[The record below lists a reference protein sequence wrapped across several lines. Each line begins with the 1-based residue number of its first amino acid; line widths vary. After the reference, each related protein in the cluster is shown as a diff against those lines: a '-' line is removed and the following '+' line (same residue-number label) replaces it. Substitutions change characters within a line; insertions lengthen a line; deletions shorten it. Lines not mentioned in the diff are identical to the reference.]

1 MTSQDQPQYPT
12 RNMNRNAGEP
22 IKLTPEDALRAFA
35 AMMNTLDVSRLEPL
49 LADDFHYASQW
60 VFAEIESKAQYL
72 AYVTGKIETIKRS
85 DSKVWAEL
93 GEIQESP
100 FILSQGYGDPC
111 VFMAQGDKNKVIS
124 IVFASLKDNKI
135 SRIDMCMPELYRGR
149 RLGVYPI

>member
-1 MTSQDQPQYPT
+1 MNSQDQPQYPRRDT
-12 RNMNRNAGEP
+12 NREAGKP
-22 IKLTPEDALRAFA
+22 MKLTREDALRAFA

-60 VFAEIESKAQYL
+60 VFAEIESKTQYL
-72 AYVTGKIETIKRS
+72 AYITVKIETIKRS

-100 FILSQGYGDPC
+100 FILSQCCGDPC
-111 VFMAQGDKNKVIS
+111 VLMAQGDKDKVIS

-135 SRIDMCMPELYRGR
+135 SRIDMCMPELYRGK
-149 RLGVYPI
+149 RLGVYPN